1 MPGPKRRLF
10 EVLAGKMSTRAPSRA
25 RILGRAPPTAEREN
39 AKRNP
44 RQKSEKVDAFL
55 PAFSRVIG
63 DMAYMYFIGI
73 FYSK

>member
-10 EVLAGKMSTRAPSRA
+10 KALAGKMSTRAPSRA

-44 RQKSEKVDAFL
+44 RQKSEKFDAFL
-55 PAFSRVIG
+55 PAFSRVMVLYLLDFSIV
-63 DMAYMYFIGI
+63 FII
-73 FYSK
+73 